1 MENQIQTF
9 VIISSI
15 VFAVFLL
22 TALYLFVKL
31 ILNSAK
37 LKKSEDELKG
47 YNEGLTEMVKMRTI
61 ELEESQQNFQ
71 SLYEQHLDILDRSP
85 AGIIRLDERLNIV
98 YINTEMKNII
108 ESSGSN
114 VPFAGDSIKSIK
126 LLENSIA
133 KTFFHNLLNGHHFNT
148 DPIAFTSQG
157 DLNYIILKGVPSITD
172 GIFTGAV
179 VLVSDITRMKK
190 AEAEINRNL
199 QEKNTLLKEVHHR
212 VKNNMQ
218 VIISMLKLQN
228 DFIEDPRALELSMNS
243 MNRVRSMAMV
253 HDRLYRAE
261 NLSSIDFSE
270 YTNSLSGQLFYNYN
284 VMPSIVEIE
293 KKIENI
299 FLNINTA
306 VPFGLIVNELL
317 SNALKHG
324 FPNDKKGLIKIS
336 LVDTGKNF
344 IFKIHNNGLRPPED
358 FDIVNPKGLGMQ
370 LVNSLTIQLHG
381 NLEYKY
387 NEGPEFT
394 LTFIET
400 PISTYQEM

>member
-15 VFAVFLL
+15 VFAVFIL
-22 TALYLFVKL
+22 TALYLLVKL

-37 LKKSEDELKG
+37 LKKSEEELKG
-47 YNEGLTEMVKMRTI
+47 YNENLTEKVKVRTV
-61 ELEESQQNFQ
+61 ELEDSQKKLQ
-71 SLYEQHLDILDRSP
+71 SLYEQHLDILEKSP
-85 AGIIRLDERLNIV
+85 AGIIRLDEKLNIV
-98 YINTEMKNII
+98 YLNEEMKSII
-108 ESSGSN
+108 ESSSSI
-114 VPFAGDSIKSIK
+114 VPHAGENIRKIK
-126 LLENSIA
+126 LLNNNTG
-133 KTFFHNLLNGHHFNT
+133 KKFFHNLLNGHHFNT
-148 DPIAFTSQG
+148 DPIAFTAKG
-157 DLNYIILKGVPSITD
+157 DLKYLILKGVPSVSD

-228 DFIEDPRALELSMNS
+228 DFIDDPRAHELTMNS

-261 NLSSIDFSE
+261 NLSSINFAE
-270 YTNSLSGQLFYNYN
+270 YTNSLSNQLFYNYELA
-284 VMPSIVEIE
+284 PSRVRIE
-293 KKIENI
+293 KKIENV

-324 FPNDKKGLIKIS
+324 FPNNKKGLIKIS
-336 LVDTGKNF
+336 LINTGKNF
-344 IFKIHNNGLRPPED
+344 IFKIHNNGTPPPDD
-358 FDIVNPKGLGMQ
+358 FDIINPKGLGMQ

-381 NLEYKY
+381 ELTYNY

-400 PISTYQEM
+400 PISTYQEV